1 MLFFLMLLARYRQQI
16 PNLLIALSMGIILCE
31 LLSPLSIGL
40 FKFVTL
46 LCLVRGLAWI
56 CKQHPNPWILAL
68 VGYSFAWVGHYFF
81 EQNRPATFIYPSYS
95 LLCDFRMWWD
105 TLTEALPLTADEL

>member
-1 MLFFLMLLARYRQQI
+1 MLLARYRQQI
-16 PNLLIALSMGIILCE
+16 PNLLIALSMGTILSE
-31 LLSPLSIGL
+31 LLSPLSSGL
-40 FKFVTL
+40 FEFVTL

-56 CKQHPNPWILAL
+56 RKQHPNPWILAL